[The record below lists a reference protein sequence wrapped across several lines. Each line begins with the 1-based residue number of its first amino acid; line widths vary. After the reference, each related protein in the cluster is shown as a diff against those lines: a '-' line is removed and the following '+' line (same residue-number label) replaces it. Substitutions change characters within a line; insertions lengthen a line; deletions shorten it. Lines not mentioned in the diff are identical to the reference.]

1 MVNIQYDRRIIM
13 TLVILAAGMGSR
25 YGGLKQIDPVTSE
38 GEFIIDFSV
47 YDAIVS
53 GFDRVVFVIK
63 RENLDI
69 FRDTIG
75 KRFENKIKVEYA
87 FQELDYLPEGFT
99 LPEGRVKPWGTNHAV
114 MMAAKAINEPF
125 AVINADDF
133 YGRTAYVT
141 IGDYLKQLADSEGR
155 YCMVGYQVSK
165 TLSENGTVSRGVC
178 TVDEEGNLRGMVERT
193 QIERVDG
200 TIVFHDGGADE
211 PLAEDTPVSMNLFG
225 FTPDYFRHSEAYFK
239 EFLPA
244 NIDNLKAEFFIPLMV
259 NKVINDG
266 TATMR
271 VLKTTSDWFG
281 VTYKEDKPMLMA
293 KIEELIA
300 AGEYPRNL
308 WE

>member
-1 MVNIQYDRRIIM
+1 MVKP
-13 TLVILAAGMGSR
+13 TLLVLAAGMGSR
-25 YGGLKQIDPVTSE
+25 YGSLKQMDGVGPN
-38 GEFIIDFSV
+38 GEAIIDYSV
-47 YDAIVS
+47 YDAIRA
-53 GFDRVVFVIK
+53 GFGKVVFVIRHSFEADFK
-63 RENLDI
+63 EVFNAD
-69 FRDTIG
+69 
-75 KRFENKIKVEYA
+75 RFGHKIEVEYV

-133 YGRTAYVT
+133 YGRTAYST
-141 IGDYLKQLADSEGR
+141 IGDYLRGLEGSEGR

-178 TVDEEGNLRGMVERT
+178 TVDDEGNLRGMVERT

-259 NKVINDG
+259 NKVINEG

-308 WE
+308 WEK

>member
-1 MVNIQYDRRIIM
+1 MVKP
-13 TLVILAAGMGSR
+13 TLLVLAAGMGSR
-25 YGGLKQIDPVTSE
+25 YGSLKQMDGVGPN
-38 GEFIIDFSV
+38 GEAIIDYSV
-47 YDAIVS
+47 YDAIRA
-53 GFDRVVFVIK
+53 GFGKVVFVI
-63 RENLDI
+63 RHSFAEEFAEVFNA
-69 FRDTIG
+69 
-75 KRFENKIKVEYA
+75 KRFGNKIEVVYVY
-87 FQELDYLPEGFT
+87 QELDYLPEGFT
-99 LPEGRVKPWGTNHAV
+99 LPAERVKPWGTNHAV

-133 YGRTAYVT
+133 YGRTAYAT
-141 IGDYLKQLADSEGR
+141 IGDYLRGLAGSEGR

-225 FTPDYFRHSEAYFK
+225 FTPDYFRHSEVYFK

-259 NKVINDG
+259 NKVINEG
-266 TATMR
+266 TASMR

-308 WE
+308 WGK